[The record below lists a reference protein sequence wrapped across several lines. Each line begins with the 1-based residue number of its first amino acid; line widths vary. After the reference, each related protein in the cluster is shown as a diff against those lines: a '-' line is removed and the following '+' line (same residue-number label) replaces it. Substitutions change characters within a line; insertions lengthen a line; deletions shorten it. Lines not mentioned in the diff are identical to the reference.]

1 MSLSKTKHDRNQNG
15 TKSVHMCKTMIYTLI
30 LYYDNNDGE
39 RTLFPLYLCNSLINT
54 FDISQVPSLPYI
66 NIYVRT
72 QSTSSRRAA

>member
-1 MSLSKTKHDRNQNG
+1 MSLSKTKNDRNQNG
-15 TKSVHMCKTMIYTLI
+15 PKSVQMFYTLI

-66 NIYVRT
+66 NIIYERLK
-72 QSTSSRRAA
+72 